1 MQSSKM
7 THWNRSTLW
16 MGSRYKNMTQT
27 AWNRILSC
35 SRRKT
40 AKKHTIYGKKESIYI
55 CEKYPIQTK
64 DIYIYTH
71 HESLQSSHC
80 QPTKIVASNIRIQR
94 STASHGQQGG
104 ATRRF
109 GPSRSLYLTGGT
121 NVDLRIDRH
130 VTGGGNLWKSTTI
143 KNKGG
148 SFSKDDKNPTKIR
161 VLRKETLSKKWWQR
175 TSRVTFSPVT
185 RDIHL
190 VYAECSL
197 INMHLE
203 DMKSHL
209 IDSTCKKWTRI
220 NT

>member
-1 MQSSKM
+1 MKQNLVVFSPQ
-7 THWNRSTLW
+7 NRQKTYNLW
-16 MGSRYKNMTQT
+16 KKRIYLYMWEVSYTNKRY
-27 AWNRILSC
+27 
-35 SRRKT
+35 
-40 AKKHTIYGKKESIYI
+40 IYI
-55 CEKYPIQTK
+55 HIMNHYSHPIVNPQKSWHPTS
-64 DIYIYTH
+64 
-71 HESLQSSHC
+71 ESND
-80 QPTKIVASNIRIQR
+80 QPPLMANKAVPHAASVQVAV
-94 STASHGQQGG
+94 STWLGEPTWISG
-104 ATRRF
+104 
-109 GPSRSLYLTGGT
+109 S
-121 NVDLRIDRH
+121 IDMSP
-130 VTGGGNLWKSTTI
+130 GGGNLWKSTTI

>member
-1 MQSSKM
+1 MKQNLVVFSPQ
-7 THWNRSTLW
+7 NRQKTYNLW
-16 MGSRYKNMTQT
+16 KKRIYLYMWEVSYTNKRY
-27 AWNRILSC
+27 
-35 SRRKT
+35 
-40 AKKHTIYGKKESIYI
+40 
-55 CEKYPIQTK
+55 
-64 DIYIYTH
+64 IYIYTSWIITVIPLSTH
-71 HESLQSSHC
+71 KNRGIQHPNPTINRLSWPTRRCHTPLRSKSQSLPDWGNQRGS
-80 QPTKIVASNIRIQR
+80 QDR
-94 STASHGQQGG
+94 STCH
-104 ATRRF
+104 R
-109 GPSRSLYLTGGT
+109 
-121 NVDLRIDRH
+121 
-130 VTGGGNLWKSTTI
+130 GGGNLWKSTTI